1 MRMKR
6 LARYLKNIRKCD
18 IVMDKECRENNK
30 LEVYVDSDWAGCRR
44 TRKSTSGGVVMMG
57 GCLVK
62 SWSTTQS
69 TIATSSGEAEC
80 YAMVRG
86 ASEALGMSAAL
97 EDLGH
102 RVEIEIHV
110 DSTAAKAI
118 SSRLGLGRL
127 RHLEVRFLWL
137 QEAVRRRRLVVK
149 KVAGANNLADI
160 FTKPKSENE
169 LVAVL
174 IKMGVRVKN
183 GES

>member
-1 MRMKR
+1 
-6 LARYLKNIRKCD
+6 
-18 IVMDKECRENNK
+18 
-30 LEVYVDSDWAGCRR
+30 
-44 TRKSTSGGVVMMG
+44 
-57 GCLVK
+57 
-62 SWSTTQS
+62 
-69 TIATSSGEAEC
+69 
-80 YAMVRG
+80 MVRG

-97 EDLGH
+97 EDLGQK
-102 RVEIEIHV
+102 VEIEIHV

-169 LVAVL
+169 LVAAL
-174 IKMGVRVKN
+174 IKMGVRVKKD
-183 GES
+183 ES